1 MLKKVLAI
9 FSVITGIFALAALGF
24 AQEAAQA
31 VEAGRSGLL
40 FIGASLAIGLPSLA
54 TGYAQAKIGAAG
66 AGALAERPDLIGPII
81 IMIAI
86 PETAVILGF
95 VVSILLFVL

>member
-1 MLKKVLAI
+1 MWRKVIYISLA
-9 FSVITGIFALAALGF
+9 VFAILGAVSLAF
-24 AQEAAQA
+24 AQEQG
-31 VEAGRSGLL
+31 AGEVIRSWALY
-40 FIGASLAIGLPSLA
+40 IGAALAVGLPALA
-54 TGYAQAKIGAAG
+54 TGYAQGKIGAAG
-66 AGALAERPDLIGPII
+66 AGALAEKPDLLGPII